1 MSRDCLSLS
10 HFLSGARGNGLASQ
24 VIAQLEKQK
33 RRIDELP
40 VPKVSSG
47 ISLPHHTYII
57 RLNFI
62 KYWIIVDMEIYIC
75 LTIYHSMHN

>member
-40 VPKVSSG
+40 LPQVFSG
-47 ISLPHHTYII
+47 ISHTPY
-57 RLNFI
+57 LYN
-62 KYWIIVDMEIYIC
+62 
-75 LTIYHSMHN
+75 